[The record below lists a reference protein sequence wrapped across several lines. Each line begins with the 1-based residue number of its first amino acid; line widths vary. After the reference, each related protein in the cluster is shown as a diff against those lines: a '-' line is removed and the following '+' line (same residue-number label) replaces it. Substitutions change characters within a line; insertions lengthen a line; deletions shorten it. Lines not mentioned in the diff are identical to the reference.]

1 MPSTTTTTTSTETA
15 ATTNAEITT
24 TTTIATNIII
34 TINTSEATTTEPC
47 DFGYSQSPS
56 GACVNLQ
63 INSSNCGSFG
73 VYYNAIGSFPN
84 RTAAFAFYASHFGQ
98 LSRYHQFQIL
108 FRKNLPG
115 IVKFIYYQASDGGA
129 SATIGVQNSS
139 SGLSM
144 TYAFTQ
150 VNAMTN
156 TMALI
161 FGTNM
166 DTFSG

>member
-1 MPSTTTTTTSTETA
+1 MYGYSTSTVPV
-15 ATTNAEITT
+15 
-24 TTTIATNIII
+24 
-34 TINTSEATTTEPC
+34 TSNNVLC
-47 DFGYSQSPS
+47 L
-56 GACVNLQ
+56 GAC
-63 INSSNCGSFG
+63 SSDFTNVYFPASSFAG
-73 VYYNAIGSFPN
+73 P
-84 RTAAFAFYASHFGQ
+84 TALGFWNDLITSAFAFYASHFGQ

>member
-1 MPSTTTTTTSTETA
+1 MLCLTEERCRTINFRQSIEQCELFIDIPDSGGHVSTS
-15 ATTNAEITT
+15 
-24 TTTIATNIII
+24 IATVFM
-34 TINTSEATTTEPC
+34 TVIN
-47 DFGYSQSPS
+47 
-56 GACVNLQ
+56 GARMPP
-63 INSSNCGSFG
+63 G